1 MSTPERRKIRITT
14 ENVLHE
20 EENMITIKKK
30 WLGLFGAVL
39 FVMAVIVGSIP
50 EHFDYPPA
58 HAIPN
63 FPTAQQPDSI
73 TCGPT
78 STAMVLRHYGQDVT
92 IEQVKQMTK
101 THWFGTGGDEVG
113 MTAPD
118 YIVRVLKQ
126 HGIRATLKNDNFDEL
141 KYEVSQDRP
150 VIVLVRSGKKTWH
163 YMVAIGYTEKQM
175 IFSDPADGQ
184 YYNVD
189 NEHFLLAWGH
199 DGNCSGEDYRVDSM
213 FGKSSDYMKVLLR
226 ATEILPKTYITVA
239 P

>member
-1 MSTPERRKIRITT
+1 M
-14 ENVLHE
+14 L
-20 EENMITIKKK
+20 TIKKK

-39 FVMAVIVGSIP
+39 FVMAVIVGAMP
-50 EHFDYPPA
+50 DHFEYPPT
-58 HAIPN
+58 HVIQN
-63 FPTAQQPDSI
+63 FPTAQQPDGI

-78 STAMVLRHYGQDVT
+78 SMAMVLRYYGQDVT
-92 IEQVKQMTK
+92 VEQIKQITK
-101 THWFGTGGDEVG
+101 THWFGNGADEVG

-118 YIVRVLKQ
+118 YIVKALRQ
-126 HGIRATLKNDNFDEL
+126 HGLRANLRNDNFEEV
-141 KYEVSQDRP
+141 KYEISQDRP

-175 IFSDPADGQ
+175 TFSDPADGQ
-184 YYNVD
+184 YYNV
-189 NEHFLLAWGH
+189 NVEHFLSAWSH

-226 ATEILPKTYITVA
+226 ATEIIPRTSIVIAA